1 MSYIKDLKCQPR
13 RPATKHLD
21 PAQLLEEMNSL
32 VDKSNN
38 SIARALAH
46 AEQWQR
52 VAAEYHAENER
63 VIAELNEAKK
73 EIERLKKQLTAKAG
87 KNKKRWLEREQTK

>member
-1 MSYIKDLKCQPR
+1 MSYVKDLKYKPR
-13 RPATKHLD
+13 RSSTKHLN
-21 PAQLLEEMNSL
+21 PTQLLEEMNRL

-46 AEQWQR
+46 AEQWQQ

-63 VIAELNEAKK
+63 MIAELNEAKK

-87 KNKKRWLEREQTK
+87 KNKKRWLEEETR